1 MDCSE
6 VRDDRMDAV
15 YGEAAEEALRRVEAH
30 HAACRACRD
39 EFEGLRS
46 LRRTLAGWRLPEQR
60 PWLVQRRMGRLPAL
74 AAAAALALA
83 VGGALRLSGA
93 SLEYRS
99 GPVRVRLGAANP
111 NVEAALREQEVRH
124 LREIQA
130 LRGSLEAVNARL
142 AAQPDD
148 AGLFAKVQQLVRENE
163 ERQAARFTTSLED
176 FAARSEAQRRYDQ
189 ARVLAG
195 LSYLDGKAGQH
206 VARTSELM
214 GYVLQASEKR

>member
-1 MDCSE
+1 
-6 VRDDRMDAV
+6 MDAL
-15 YGEAAEEALRRVEAH
+15 YGEAGEDALQRVLTH
-30 HAACRACRD
+30 HAQCRTCRD

-46 LRRTLAGWRLPEQR
+46 LRRTLAGWRLPEQQR

-83 VGGALRLSGA
+83 VGAALRMSGA

-99 GPVRVRLGAANP
+99 GPVTVRLGPPSSNL
-111 NVEAALREQEVRH
+111 EGALREQETRH
-124 LREIQA
+124 REEIQA
-130 LRGSLEAVNARL
+130 LRGSLEAVSARL
-142 AAQPDD
+142 AAPPDD
-148 AGLFAKVQQLVRENE
+148 AALFAKVQQLVRENE
-163 ERQAARFTTSLED
+163 ERQAARFNTSLEA